1 MSYKSLWQ
9 GRTDT
14 EDGVRGQRWHQV
26 VNVEPGE
33 SQCDTVALIGY
44 PVDQGVSLNKGRP
57 GAGGGPNTLRQSLSS
72 LPWVI
77 EGSLSD
83 HGDISPMPTL
93 PQTQQLYADRV
104 TGLLAN
110 NKCVLGLGGGHD
122 IARGSFHGLQQFASE
137 QARIGIINFDAHL
150 DLRKPAPVSS
160 SGTPFRDISEWCN
173 ANGRAFN
180 YCCMGVSVAANTPAL
195 FDYARHTD
203 TYWLEDVDFDLAK
216 ATSVLPEFLN
226 RIDTLYVTVCMDAFP
241 ASAAPGVSA
250 PAAVGID
257 TAAVLN
263 VIRWLGKYCHQH
275 NITWPLA
282 DIAELNPTFDKENK
296 TARLAARVGFELT
309 RAMTK

>member
-1 MSYKSLWQ
+1 MSYKTLWQ

-26 VNVEPGE
+26 VNVAPTD
-33 SQCDTVALIGY
+33 SQRDTIALIGY
-44 PVDQGVSLNKGRP
+44 PVDQGVVLNKGRP
-57 GAGGGPNTLRQSLSS
+57 GAGGGPNALRQSLSS

-83 HGDISPMPTL
+83 HGDISPQSTL
-93 PQTQQLYADRV
+93 PQTQQRYSDSV
-104 TGLLAN
+104 TELLSHHQ
-110 NKCVLGLGGGHD
+110 CVLGLGGGHD
-122 IARGSFHGLQQFASE
+122 IARGSFHGLQQFTGK

-150 DLRKPAPVSS
+150 DLRKPAPHSS
-160 SGTPFRDISEWCN
+160 SGTPFRDISEWCKN
-173 ANGRAFN
+173 NSRTFN

-195 FDYARHTD
+195 FDYARQTD
-203 TYWLEDVDFDLAK
+203 TLWLEDIDFDLNT
-216 ATSVLPEFLN
+216 ATSVLPTFLS

-257 TAAVLN
+257 AATVINL
-263 VIRWLGKYCHQH
+263 IRWLGRYCRQH
-275 NITWPLA
+275 TITWSLS
-282 DIAELNPTFDKENK
+282 DIAELSPFFDKENK
-296 TARLAARVGFELT
+296 TARLAARIAFELT